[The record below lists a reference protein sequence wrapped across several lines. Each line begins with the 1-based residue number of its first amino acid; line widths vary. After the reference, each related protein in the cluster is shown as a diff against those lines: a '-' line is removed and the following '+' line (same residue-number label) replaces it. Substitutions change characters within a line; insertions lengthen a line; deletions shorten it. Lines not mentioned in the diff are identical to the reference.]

1 MSNYMA
7 VFPSLQIWLLLTI
20 VCVYK
25 LHLLTYLLRAVAHG
39 GEKQVSQFLPLLCT
53 MRHEFIVPPVT
64 VSLRSTDYCVACV
77 YKRIRGIFSCNL
89 CKCPILQ

>member
-1 MSNYMA
+1 MA

-25 LHLLTYLLRAVAHG
+25 LHLLTYLPRAVAHD
-39 GEKQVSQFLPLLCT
+39 GEKQISQFLPLLCT

-77 YKRIRGIFSCNL
+77 YIRIRGIFSCNL
-89 CKCPILQ
+89 CKCCPILQ